1 MYVTFILALTETK
14 YSIMINEHKHSINQE
29 EEEEEDTA

>member
-14 YSIMINEHKHSINQE
+14 YSIMINEDKHSINQV
-29 EEEEEDTA
+29 